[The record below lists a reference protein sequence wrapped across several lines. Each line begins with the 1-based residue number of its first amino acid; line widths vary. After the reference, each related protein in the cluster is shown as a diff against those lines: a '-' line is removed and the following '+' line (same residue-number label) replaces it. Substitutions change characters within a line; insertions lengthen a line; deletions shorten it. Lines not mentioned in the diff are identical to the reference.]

1 MSDIEA
7 LTQGMTSASPL
18 PRLRATDAI
27 PPHDPHYVYPVDSTH
42 GKSQAKSLMHPTDLA
57 RRLLPRDMFL
67 QLQEFCYKG
76 CWTDCGIDWPP
87 DVIAKAAAAG
97 PHISALDPDS
107 VTLIWEDISYQVAAG
122 FVKLIQAEDLFG
134 PDQPHNLKISRVA
147 LIPQANRR
155 GRIILNLSAA
165 VNLDPE
171 PVPGQKRSRHSTPTS
186 VHPSV
191 NETTVPAPDQ
201 SGVDALGSSLPSIL
215 KYMFE
220 TDCEWEIDWQK
231 IDLSD
236 GFWRMI
242 VASGEEFNFVFQM
255 PQRPDDSSIFY
266 VVPSSL
272 QMGWKNSPAY
282 FCVATL
288 TARELVKRILAMTLH
303 TGIDEPHKFENYCI
317 PKGLAPVTSDKWT
330 VPENL
335 TIFSTVFVDDFCNG
349 MARPRNLARNLAQIT
364 WVTRAFLHGIHA
376 VFPPPEVLQH
386 EGGKDSISEKKLKK
400 EDALWELQAIL
411 LGILADGGFGPNR
424 TVSLPLDKY
433 TKYRGGITDALA
445 VPRATISFKE
455 FQKVHGQ
462 IQYVATVIPCIRGLM
477 TPLNRR
483 LAIEDIPVGLGKG
496 TAIRRALTRVRD
508 LMDLAQTRPSHICEI
523 VAPSLPGVYGPMD
536 AAAIGAGGVLL
547 PCTEYIQPTV
557 WRVQWPPD
565 ITAAIRAGTISMAD
579 GESIS
584 YFIQECLIDH
594 LLKGNV
600 AGLSSF
606 IWSDNT
612 PTVGRITKRSS
623 GGESRVAENMLYFL
637 AMRQLFTKRGP
648 SDCNHW
654 PGSENLMADVPSRS
668 FEEGFPADQ
677 DDAFLKYFAH
687 RFPLPACFPRGS
699 PDQPT
704 CWRLVTPP
712 KEVIS
717 AAISLLRG
725 TPDTSPD
732 PTVTL
737 GDSGVPIPRLVIK
750 TLYSSSL
757 PAPITKW
764 NESTC
769 SWPLLVPSG
778 KVSSIVDPHLR
789 ARASRQ
795 RYEKSPN
802 SWTIEDLET
811 LGARLH
817 PKST

>member
-7 LTQGMTSASPL
+7 LMHGMTAASPL

-27 PPHDPHYVYPVDSTH
+27 PLDDPSFVYPIDTTH

-76 CWTDCGIDWPP
+76 CWTDCGPDWSPT
-87 DVIAKAAAAG
+87 IIKQAAAAG
-97 PHISALDPDS
+97 PHISALDPDG

-122 FVKLIQAEDLFG
+122 FVQLIKDEDLFG
-134 PDQPHNLKISRVA
+134 PDQPPNLKISRVA
-147 LIPQANRR
+147 LVPQANRR

-165 VNLDPE
+165 VNLDPQPE
-171 PVPGQKRSRHSTPTS
+171 AGQKRSRHHTPTN

-191 NETTVPAPDQ
+191 NETTEPAKDQ

-242 VASGEEFNFVFQM
+242 VESGEEYNFVFQM
-255 PQRPDDSSIFY
+255 PKRPDDDSIFY
-266 VVPSSL
+266 VIPSSL

-288 TARELVKRILAMTLH
+288 TARELVKRVLAMTLH
-303 TGIDEPHKFENYCI
+303 TGIEEPHKFENYCI
-317 PKGLAPVTSDKWT
+317 PKDLQPISSDQWK

-349 MARPRNLARNLAQIT
+349 IARPRSLGRNLAQIL
-364 WVTRAFLHGIHA
+364 WITRAFLHGIHA
-376 VFPPPEVLQH
+376 VFPPPEVLSH
-386 EGGKDSISEKKLKK
+386 EGGKDSISEKKLIK
-400 EDALWELQAIL
+400 EDALWDLQAIL
-411 LGILADGGFGPNR
+411 LGVLADGGFGPNR
-424 TVSLPLDKY
+424 TVALPLDKY
-433 TKYRGGITDALA
+433 TKYRASISDALSIKRA
-445 VPRATISFKE
+445 VISFKE
-455 FQKVHGQ
+455 FQRVHGQ
-462 IQYVATVIPCIRGLM
+462 VQYVATVIPCIRGLM

-483 LAIEDIPVGLGKG
+483 LAIENVPVGLGKG
-496 TAIRRALTRVRD
+496 TPIRRAFTRVRD

-523 VAPSLPGVYGPMD
+523 VAPSLPAIYGPMD

-547 PCTEYIQPTV
+547 PCTKYLQPTV
-557 WRVQWPPD
+557 WRVQWPDD
-565 ITAAIRAGTISMAD
+565 ITQAVRAGTISMAD
-579 GESIS
+579 CESIA

-594 LLKGNV
+594 LLEGKV
-600 AGLSSF
+600 EGLSSF

-637 AMRQLFTKRGP
+637 AMRQVFTRRGP

-654 PGSENLMADVPSRS
+654 PGAENLMADVPSRS

-677 DDAFLKYFAH
+677 DDKFLQYFAN
-687 RFPLPACFPRGS
+687 RFPLPTHFPSGS

-704 CWRLVTPP
+704 FWRLVTPP
-712 KEVIS
+712 KELVS
-717 AAISLLRG
+717 AATSLLRG
-725 TPDTSPD
+725 THDTSLD
-732 PTVTL
+732 PTLTI
-737 GDSGVPIPRLVIK
+737 GDSGVRIPRLVTK
-750 TLYSSSL
+750 TLFSKDL
-757 PAPITKW
+757 PAPITTW

-778 KVSSIVDPHLR
+778 KESSIADPHLR
-789 ARASRQ
+789 ARASRL
-795 RYEKSPN
+795 RYEQSPC
-802 SWTIEDLET
+802 SWSVEDLQT
-811 LGARLH
+811 LADQISNKKL
-817 PKST
+817 